1 MAKQVSQEKLDKIA
15 ARGEKRR
22 AKKETRQTNR
32 TKKLAARQGI
42 TEEQA
47 ADIKANRKQR
57 RLEKFQTAIG
67 TRQGVTTAK
76 IDLQSARKKMQENK
90 VNTMQETTPPSDTVG
105 NMFSQMD
112 ATKTNEKGPVIQMKA
127 SPLTKRT
134 SCKY

>member
-15 ARGEKRR
+15 ARGKKRR

-32 TKKLAARQGI
+32 TKKLAARKGI

-47 ADIKANRKQR
+47 SDIKANRKQR

-67 TRQGVTTAK
+67 ARQGVTTAK

-90 VNTMQETTPPSDTVG
+90 VNTIQETTPPSGTVG
-105 NMFSQMD
+105 NMVSQMD
-112 ATKTNEKGPVIQMKA
+112 ATKTNETNSSVLRMV